1 MLRLFAALALPPDI
15 SEGLKRH
22 QTGLVGA
29 RWRPEEALHITL
41 AFYGEMDRHRAED
54 LAAEL
59 SRIHQSPF
67 SLELAGVGAFDD
79 GSGQSRSS
87 SARAVWAGLEAS
99 EPLVLLASRARAAG
113 QRAGLRMEAR
123 RYVPHVTLAYLKGT
137 PDDRLAAWIT
147 GHNRLH
153 SPSFRV
159 DRFGLYS
166 SELTHA
172 GSHYTLLRE
181 YLL

>member
-1 MLRLFAALALPPDI
+1 MLRLFAALPLPPDI

-41 AFYGEMDRHRAED
+41 AFYGEVDRHRAED

-59 SRIHQSPF
+59 ARIHQPPF
-67 SLELAGVGAFDD
+67 LLELAGVGAFDD
-79 GSGQSRSS
+79 GSGR
-87 SARAVWAGLEAS
+87 ARAVWAGVQAS
-99 EPLVLLASRARAAG
+99 EPLALLASRARAAG
-113 QRAGLRMEAR
+113 QRAGIHMEAR

-137 PDDRLAAWIT
+137 PDDRLGAWIA
-147 GHNRLH
+147 GHNRIH
-153 SPSFRV
+153 SPTFRA

-172 GSHYTLLRE
+172 GSHYTLERE

>member
-15 SEGLKRH
+15 CEGLRRH

-41 AFYGEMDRHRAED
+41 AFYGEMDRHSAED

-59 SRIHQSPF
+59 SRTHQPPF
-67 SLELAGVGAFDD
+67 ALELAGVGAFDD
-79 GSGQSRSS
+79 GSGR
-87 SARAVWAGLEAS
+87 ARAVWAGVQAS
-99 EPLVLLASRARAAG
+99 EPLSLLASRARAAG
-113 QRAGLRMEAR
+113 QRAGLRMETR

-137 PDDRLAAWIT
+137 PDDRLAAWIA

-153 SPSFRV
+153 SPPFRV

-166 SELTHA
+166 SAMTHE
-172 GSHYTLLRE
+172 GSHYTLERE